1 MRLFTENIF
10 SNVRLLLTRCGL
22 PLGKEILKQLQEL
35 QKFEIVACQNPKGD
49 LVNEKE
55 FEIIIHLV
63 GFDPPSLAET
73 LYHTSIL
80 HQLLDLSLKHKSKF
94 ILVTP
99 EEQTSLKDVA
109 ISLVHQFSKL
119 FKLQY
124 HIIEIPKKMVTED
137 AATEVLRKFVHS
149 SFFKKPPQDLL
160 AEKAPNQKYRI
171 KVHSSWFIAGTIII
185 VLSLIIFIGYPLLR
199 KSIDAC
205 AWNKLKV
212 GDWGAAKRC
221 AVVDIAYDL
230 AVLGEQIQTIL
241 TDPTVEDI
249 KNLSIHL
256 STLGEKIA
264 SNQLELTTILD
275 NYGVD
280 VSQLRLVVLRSR
292 LAVDDLPIL
301 LGLTKPVNYLVLIQ
315 DSHEIRASGGFIE
328 GLALVSVAAG
338 HVSDVQLL
346 SSFTADAQMKGS
358 VEPPT
363 DLKRALGENNWYFRD
378 SNWEA
383 DFPVVAQKAAWF
395 VAKQLNRQ
403 VDVVVASN
411 TSMLPKL
418 LEIVGGVSLED
429 GRKVTRDN
437 VEQIII
443 QNASADQSR
452 KSILLAIVQAVLP
465 KLQALDTKQLGQLS
479 AWTIE
484 NLLNRNLELSGVTAN
499 LNGVKAAGWD
509 GGLPQTTSF
518 YVVDSNVGVNKVDA
532 WVERKTSYKVSLD
545 NARANSELSLAYL
558 NKSPSNDWPAGVY
571 KNYVRVYLPKEALV
585 SAVLL
590 DGNPLPVQNYQI
602 GVGGDWQIVGVLTQ
616 VLPQKPLVLSLRY
629 SSGLPA
635 TTSFVYRLDIPN
647 QPGTS
652 RKLEVSINYPKTWPS
667 QTQVVP
673 TVASTGFFG
682 YNTLSTSPTKYAV
695 EFLRR

>member
-22 PLGKEILKQLQEL
+22 PLGKEILKQLEAL

-80 HQLLDLSLKHKSKF
+80 HQLLDLALKHKSKF

-124 HIIEIPKKMVTED
+124 HIIEIPKKMTTEE
-137 AATEVLRKFVHS
+137 AAIEVLKKFVHS
-149 SFFKKPPQDLL
+149 SFFKKPKIVPESVKEPL
-160 AEKAPNQKYRI
+160 AEKAPKA
-171 KVHSSWFIAGTIII
+171 KAKSKWFIIGGAIFIF
-185 VLSLIIFIGYPLLR
+185 LSLIVFVGYPIAKR
-199 KSIDAC
+199 NIDAC

-212 GDWGAAKRC
+212 GDWQGAKRC
-221 AVVDIAYDL
+221 AVIDIAYDL
-230 AVLGEQIQTIL
+230 AILGEQAQSIL
-241 TDPTVEDI
+241 ADPTIDDI

-264 SNQLELTTILD
+264 SNQLELSETLEK
-275 NYGVD
+275 YGID
-280 VSQLRLVVLRSR
+280 LSQLRSLILRSR
-292 LAVDDLPIL
+292 LAVDDLPTL
-301 LGLTKPVNYLVLIQ
+301 LGLVKPVNYLVLIQ
-315 DSHEIRASGGFIE
+315 DNHELRASGGFIE
-328 GLALVSVAAG
+328 GLALISVAGG

-346 SSFTADAQMKGS
+346 SSFTADAQMKGN
-358 VEPPT
+358 VEPPS
-363 DLKRALGENNWYFRD
+363 DLKKSLGESNWYFRD
-378 SNWEA
+378 SNWDA
-383 DFPVVAQKAAWF
+383 DFSVVAQKAAWF

-403 VDVVVASN
+403 VDIVVTSN
-411 TSMLPKL
+411 TSMLPSL
-418 LEIVGGVSLED
+418 LDIVGGVSLED
-429 GRKVTRDN
+429 GRKITSSN

-443 QNASADQSR
+443 QGASADQSR
-452 KSILLAIVQAVLP
+452 KSVLLSIVQATLP
-465 KLQALDTKQLGQLS
+465 KLQAMDASQMGKVST
-479 AWTIE
+479 WTLE
-484 NLLNRNLELSGVTAN
+484 NLLNRNLELSGVTVN

-509 GGLPQTTSF
+509 GGLPETSSF
-518 YVVDSNVGVNKVDA
+518 YLIDSNVGVNKVDA
-532 WVERKTSYKVSLD
+532 WIERKVSYKVTLD
-545 NARANSELSLAYL
+545 NARAQGEINLAYL

-571 KNYVRVYLPKEALV
+571 KNYVRIYLPKDALV
-585 SAVLL
+585 SSVSS
-590 DGNPLPVQNYQI
+590 QYQI
-602 GVGGDWQIVGVLTQ
+602 VESGKWQVVGILSQ
-616 VLPQKPLVLSLRY
+616 VLPQKPVVITLKY
-629 SSGLPA
+629 SSALPS

-647 QPGTS
+647 QPGTV
-652 RKLEVSINYPKTWPS
+652 RKLDVSINYPKTWLS
-667 QTQVVP
+667 QTQIVP
-673 TVASTGFFG
+673 TVASSGFFG
-682 YNTLSTSPTKYAV
+682 YNTVVSAPTKYAV